1 MFIWVVL
8 LACELSEEFRL
19 SPLPFLGGSI
29 KWETSTLIPVRVNLQ
44 VEEFTAFPFY
54 GMQSALIIVMKP
66 RSRKVPKE
74 HEISSL
80 RGAH

>member
-8 LACELSEEFRL
+8 LAHEFLEEFRL
-19 SPLPFLGGSI
+19 SPLPLLGGSI

-44 VEEFTAFPFY
+44 VEEFIAFPFY
-54 GMQSALIIVMKP
+54 GRQSALIIVMKP
-66 RSRKVPKE
+66 HIVKVPKE

-80 RGAH
+80 RGAP